1 METRTQDQNHYL
13 KKTNTMGLAY
23 PKICSARERNSLD
36 IVVVFETIYLFI
48 VLLLMQRGT
57 VATFFTVPEWSYSL
71 KRYTTLLVSGP
82 VLLR

>member
-1 METRTQDQNHYL
+1 MLELDFKRANTSANGNKNTRPKSL
-13 KKTNTMGLAY
+13 PEKTNTMGLAY

-57 VATFFTVPEWSYSL
+57 VHFSQC
-71 KRYTTLLVSGP
+71 RSGHTP
-82 VLLR
+82 